1 MELIKVLL
9 GARIREIRKALG
21 LTQEQLAVLV
31 NIEQKHVS
39 CIERGKNA
47 PTIDRLQIIS
57 EVLNVPIKDFFDFTD
72 KVDDDA
78 AGVGGIDEILKGL
91 DEDKRKLADKII
103 RDIIKT
109 LQEA

>member
-1 MELIKVLL
+1 MESTKVLL
-9 GARIREIRKALG
+9 GARIREIRKAHG

-31 NIEQKHVS
+31 DIEQKHVS

-47 PTIDRLQIIS
+47 PTIDRLQTIS
-57 EVLNVPIKDFFDFTD
+57 EVLDVPIRDFFDYTN
-72 KVDDDA
+72 KNDDDA
-78 AGVGGIDEILKGL
+78 GIGGIDEMLIGL

-109 LQEA
+109 LQET